1 MEASMKIFFS
11 VLTLMVTVWVGTAH
25 ASGKAKNLPELKTVE
40 QVDLNR
46 YLGQWFEIASFPKR
60 FQRDCTATTATY
72 SLRQNGD
79 ISVVNSCKLATLDGK
94 LKEATGKAWVVD
106 KVSNA
111 KLLVQFFWPFSG
123 DYWIVDL
130 AKDYSYAVV
139 GSPDRDYLW
148 ILSRTPTLNASL
160 YSQILA
166 RITTQGF
173 DVSRLH
179 RTWQPGFVST
189 PSP

>member
-1 MEASMKIFFS
+1 MI
-11 VLTLMVTVWVGTAH
+11 TVWGGTAH

-40 QVDLNR
+40 QVELKR

-60 FQRDCTATTATY
+60 FQRGCTATTANY
-72 SLRQNGD
+72 SLREDGD
-79 ISVVNSCKLATLDGK
+79 IAVLNSCKLGTLDGK

-111 KLLVQFFWPFSG
+111 KLLVRFFWPFSG

-148 ILSRTPTLNASL
+148 ILSRTPTLDTAL
-160 YSQILA
+160 YNQILA
-166 RITTQGF
+166 RITAQGF